1 MAEFELKAL
10 ITGVDK
16 LSPALSAMQK
26 KIKGF
31 QKGIKSSGLA
41 DFSMGDLIGGGAIAA
56 PLIAGVKAAIDFESQ
71 MADVRKVVDF
81 DTPEQFAEMGKDIL
95 NMSDRL
101 PMAANDIAKLVAAG
115 GQAGIARQDLKAFA
129 EDALK
134 MGVAFDQ
141 SADQSGEMMAKW
153 RTSFKMTQGE
163 VVGLADKI
171 NYLSNNG
178 AANAQQISD
187 IVTRIGPLGAIAGV
201 TSGQIAALGATMA
214 GVGIEQEVAATGIKN
229 FMIALTAG
237 KSATKQQQAG
247 MKELGLSSTKLAAS
261 MQKDAQGTMLTVLQ
275 QISKLDKTRQVA
287 AFNVLFGKE
296 SMGAL
301 APLLSNLDL
310 LKKNFNMV
318 GDATQYTGSMQ
329 KEYEARAATTAN
341 QLQLLR
347 NQAVHAGIAMGNAF
361 LPSVNDG
368 VKAMM
373 PFIKTTTDFISRNPR
388 LITTL
393 AGAAAGFIALRLAI
407 GGASLGLKIFSSIAS
422 MSPIGIIVR
431 GIALA
436 AGLLI
441 ANWDVIGPYFK
452 KLWDFI
458 SPLFAFGWQIIKKAF
473 DWSPLGMVV
482 NNWGPIV
489 QWFQDMWAKLKPII
503 EWFTDGAAETAVA
516 ASAAQYGAGG
526 LGASKIAAAANATH
540 WGDGGHEIYGAG
552 VPSQGYNPYQI
563 HKGNSLQPQGTI
575 TVQFKDAPPGMS
587 VTDSRSSG
595 IDVSHD
601 VGYTRIRRTGMGG

>member
-16 LSPALSAMQK
+16 LSPALSSMQK

-41 DFSMGDLIGGGAIAA
+41 DFSMGDLIGGGAFAA
-56 PLIAGVKAAIDFESQ
+56 PFIAGAKAAIDFESQ

-81 DTPEQFAEMGKDIL
+81 DTPKQFAEMSEDIL
-95 NMSDRL
+95 KMSDRL

-115 GQAGIARQDLKAFA
+115 GQAGIAREDLKQFA

-163 VVGLADKI
+163 VVSLADKI
-171 NYLSNNG
+171 NDLSNNG

-187 IVTRIGPLGAIAGV
+187 IVTRIGPLGSIAGV
-201 TSGQIAALGATMA
+201 ASGQIAALGATMA
-214 GVGIEQEVAATGIKN
+214 GVGVEQEVAATGIKN

-247 MKELGLSSTKLAAS
+247 MKALGLSSTKLAAS
-261 MQKDAQGTMLTVLQ
+261 MQKDAQGTMITVLE

-296 SMGAL
+296 SMGAI
-301 APLLSNLDL
+301 APLLANLDL
-310 LKKNFNMV
+310 LKKNFARV
-318 GDATQYTGSMQ
+318 GDAMKYSGSMQ

-347 NQAVHAGIAMGNAF
+347 NQATHAGVALGNAL
-361 LPSVNDG
+361 LPQINASAAG
-368 VKAMM
+368 LMPLIQKA
-373 PFIKTTTDFISRNPR
+373 TDFVSRNPAMVR
-388 LITTL
+388 ALL
-393 AGAAAGFIALRLAI
+393 GAAAGFVALRVAVA
-407 GGASLGLKIFSSIAS
+407 GASMALKIMSFVAS
-422 MSPIGIIVR
+422 ASPIGLIIR

-436 AGLLI
+436 AGVLI
-441 ANWDVIGPYFK
+441 ANWDVVGPFFKEMWGSIKPYFEAG
-452 KLWDFI
+452 WE
-458 SPLFAFGWQIIKKAF
+458 LFKTVFAWTPMGMII
-473 DWSPLGMVV
+473 
-482 NNWGPIV
+482 NNWGPVV

-503 EWFTDGAAETAVA
+503 EWFTDGASSVA
-516 ASAAQYGAGG
+516 TVPSPYGAGG
-526 LGASKIAAAANATH
+526 
-540 WGDGGHEIYGAG
+540 YGMYG
-552 VPSQGYNPYQI
+552 SGTPYQEYNPY
-563 HKGNSLQPQGTI
+563 TI
-575 TVQFKDAPPGMS
+575 NKTQKSPEATVTVDFKNAPPGMVVS
-587 VTDSRSSG
+587 GTKTSG
-595 IDVSHD
+595 IDVNHD
-601 VGYTRIRRTGMGG
+601 VGYTRIGRTGMGG

>member
-16 LSPALSAMQK
+16 LSPALSSMQK

-41 DFSMGDLIGGGAIAA
+41 DFSMGDLIGGGAFAA
-56 PLIAGVKAAIDFESQ
+56 PFIAGAKAAIDFESQ

-81 DTPEQFAEMGKDIL
+81 DTPKQFAEMSEDIL
-95 NMSDRL
+95 KMSDRL

-115 GQAGIARQDLKAFA
+115 GQAGIAREDLKRFA

-163 VVGLADKI
+163 VVSLADKI
-171 NYLSNNG
+171 NDLSNNG

-187 IVTRIGPLGAIAGV
+187 IVTRIGPLGSIAGV
-201 TSGQIAALGATMA
+201 ASGQIAALGATMA
-214 GVGIEQEVAATGIKN
+214 GVGVEQEVAATGIKN

-247 MKELGLSSTKLAAS
+247 MKALGLSSTKLAAS
-261 MQKDAQGTMLTVLQ
+261 MQKDAQGTMITVLE

-296 SMGAL
+296 SMGAI
-301 APLLSNLDL
+301 APLLANLDL
-310 LKKNFNMV
+310 LKKNFARV
-318 GDATQYTGSMQ
+318 GDATKYSGSMQ

-347 NQAVHAGIAMGNAF
+347 NQATHAGVALGNAL
-361 LPSVNDG
+361 LPQINASAAG
-368 VKAMM
+368 LMPLIQKA
-373 PFIKTTTDFISRNPR
+373 TDFVSRNPAMVR
-388 LITTL
+388 ALL
-393 AGAAAGFIALRLAI
+393 GAAAGFVALRVAVA
-407 GGASLGLKIFSSIAS
+407 GASMALKIMSFVAS
-422 MSPIGIIVR
+422 ASPIGLIIR

-436 AGLLI
+436 AGVLI
-441 ANWDVIGPYFK
+441 ANWDVVGPFFKEMWGSIKPYFEAG
-452 KLWDFI
+452 WE
-458 SPLFAFGWQIIKKAF
+458 LFKTVFAWTPMGMII
-473 DWSPLGMVV
+473 
-482 NNWGPIV
+482 NNWGPVV

-503 EWFTDGAAETAVA
+503 EWFTDGASSVA
-516 ASAAQYGAGG
+516 TSPSPYGAGG
-526 LGASKIAAAANATH
+526 
-540 WGDGGHEIYGAG
+540 YGMYG
-552 VPSQGYNPYQI
+552 SGTPYQEYNPY
-563 HKGNSLQPQGTI
+563 TI
-575 TVQFKDAPPGMS
+575 NKTQKSPEATVTVDFKNAPPGMVVS
-587 VTDSRSSG
+587 GTKTSG
-595 IDVSHD
+595 IDVNHD
-601 VGYTRIRRTGMGG
+601 VGYTRIGRTGMGG

>member
-16 LSPALSAMQK
+16 LSPALSSMQK

-41 DFSMGDLIGGGAIAA
+41 DFSVGDLVGGGALAA
-56 PLIAGVKAAIDFESQ
+56 PFIAGAKVAIEFESQ

-81 DTPEQFAEMGKDIL
+81 DTPKQFAEMGEDIL
-95 NMSDRL
+95 KMSDRL
-101 PMAANDIAKLVAAG
+101 PMAASDIAKLVAAG
-115 GQAGIARQDLKAFA
+115 GQAGIARQDLKQFA

-141 SADQSGEMMAKW
+141 SADQSGDMMAKW

-163 VVGLADKI
+163 VVALADKI

-187 IVTRIGPLGAIAGV
+187 IVTRIGPLGSIAGV

-214 GVGIEQEVAATGIKN
+214 GVGVEQEVAATGIKN
-229 FMIALTAG
+229 FMVALTAG

-296 SMGAL
+296 SMGAI
-301 APLLSNLDL
+301 APLLANLDL

-318 GDATQYTGSMQ
+318 GDASQYTGSIQ

-341 QLQLLR
+341 QLQLLN
-347 NQAVHAGIAMGNAF
+347 NQATHAGVALGNAL
-361 LPSVNDG
+361 LPQINASVRG
-368 VKAMM
+368 MM
-373 PFIKTTTDFISRNPR
+373 PLINKVTDFVSRNPGMVR
-388 LITTL
+388 ALLGAAVGFTTL
-393 AGAAAGFIALRLAI
+393 KLAVM
-407 GGASLGLKIFSSIAS
+407 GASVALKVMSFVASASPVGL
-422 MSPIGIIVR
+422 IVR

-436 AGLLI
+436 AGLII
-441 ANWDVIGPYFK
+441 ANWDAIGPYFK
-452 KLWDFI
+452 KLWETL
-458 SPLFAFGWQIIKKAF
+458 SPYFDAGWALFQKVFSWT
-473 DWSPLGMVV
+473 PLGMVI
-482 NNWGPIV
+482 NNWGPVV

-503 EWFTDGAAETAVA
+503 EWFTDGASETV
-516 ASAAQYGAGG
+516 
-526 LGASKIAAAANATH
+526 AAANAAQ
-540 WGDGGHEIYGAG
+540 WGAGGHGAYGTG
-552 VPSQGYNPYQI
+552 VSSQSYNPYQI
-563 HKGNSLQPQGTI
+563 QQGGTTKSQGTI
-575 TVQFKDAPPGMS
+575 TVQFKDAPQGMS

-595 IDVSHD
+595 IDVNHD
-601 VGYTRIRRTGMGG
+601 VGYTRIGKTGMSG

>member
-16 LSPALSAMQK
+16 LSPALSSMQK

-41 DFSMGDLIGGGAIAA
+41 DFSVGDLVGGGAIAA
-56 PLIAGVKAAIDFESQ
+56 PFIAGAKVAIEFESQ

-81 DTPEQFAEMGKDIL
+81 DTPKQFAEMGEDIL
-95 NMSDRL
+95 KMSDRL
-101 PMAANDIAKLVAAG
+101 PMAPSDIAKLVAAG
-115 GQAGIARQDLKAFA
+115 GQAGIARQDLKQFA

-141 SADQSGEMMAKW
+141 SADQSGDMMAKW

-163 VVGLADKI
+163 VVALADKI

-187 IVTRIGPLGAIAGV
+187 IVTRIGPLGSIAGV

-214 GVGIEQEVAATGIKN
+214 GVGVEQEVAATGIKN
-229 FMIALTAG
+229 FMVALTAG

-296 SMGAL
+296 SMGAI
-301 APLLSNLDL
+301 APLLANLDL

-318 GDATQYTGSMQ
+318 GDASQYTGSMQ

-341 QLQLLR
+341 QLQLLN
-347 NQAVHAGIAMGNAF
+347 NQATHAGVALGNAL
-361 LPSVNDG
+361 LPQINASVRG
-368 VKAMM
+368 MM
-373 PFIKTTTDFISRNPR
+373 PLINKVTDFVSRNPGMVR
-388 LITTL
+388 ALLGAAVGFTTL
-393 AGAAAGFIALRLAI
+393 KLAVM
-407 GGASLGLKIFSSIAS
+407 GASVALKVMSFVASASPVGL
-422 MSPIGIIVR
+422 IVR

-436 AGLLI
+436 AGLII
-441 ANWDVIGPYFK
+441 ANWDAIGPYFK
-452 KLWDFI
+452 KLWETI
-458 SPLFAFGWQIIKKAF
+458 SPYFDAGWALFQKVFSWT
-473 DWSPLGMVV
+473 PLGMVI
-482 NNWGPIV
+482 NNWGPVV

-503 EWFTDGAAETAVA
+503 EWFTDGASETV
-516 ASAAQYGAGG
+516 
-526 LGASKIAAAANATH
+526 AAANAAQ
-540 WGDGGHEIYGAG
+540 WGAGGYGAYGAG
-552 VPSQGYNPYQI
+552 VASSGYNPYQI
-563 HKGNSLQPQGTI
+563 KQGPSAQPQGTV
-575 TVQFKDAPPGMS
+575 TVQFENAPPGMK
-587 VTDSRSSG
+587 VTESRASG
-595 IDVSHD
+595 IDVNHD
-601 VGYTRIRRTGMGG
+601 VGYTRIGNVGMGG

>member
-16 LSPALSAMQK
+16 LSPALSSMQK

-41 DFSMGDLIGGGAIAA
+41 DFSMGDLIGGGAFAA
-56 PLIAGVKAAIDFESQ
+56 PFIAGAKAAIDFESQ

-81 DTPEQFAEMGKDIL
+81 DTPKQFAEMSEDIL
-95 NMSDRL
+95 KMSDRL

-115 GQAGIARQDLKAFA
+115 GQAGIAREDLKQFA

-163 VVGLADKI
+163 VVSLADKI
-171 NYLSNNG
+171 NDLSNNG

-187 IVTRIGPLGAIAGV
+187 IVTRIGPLGSIAGV
-201 TSGQIAALGATMA
+201 ASGQIAALGATMA
-214 GVGIEQEVAATGIKN
+214 GVGVEQEVAATGIKN

-261 MQKDAQGTMLTVLQ
+261 MQKDAQGTMITVLE

-296 SMGAL
+296 SMGAI
-301 APLLSNLDL
+301 APLLANLDL
-310 LKKNFNMV
+310 LKKNFDRV
-318 GDATQYTGSMQ
+318 GDATKYTGSMQ

-347 NQAVHAGIAMGNAF
+347 NQATHAGVALGNAL
-361 LPSVNDG
+361 LPQINASAAG
-368 VKAMM
+368 LMPLIQKA
-373 PFIKTTTDFISRNPR
+373 TDFVSRNPAMVR
-388 LITTL
+388 ALL
-393 AGAAAGFIALRLAI
+393 GAAAGFVALRIAVA
-407 GGASLGLKIFSSIAS
+407 GASMALKIMSFVAS
-422 MSPIGIIVR
+422 ASPIGLIIR

-436 AGLLI
+436 AGVLI
-441 ANWDVIGPYFK
+441 ANWDVVGPFFKEMWGSIKPYFEAG
-452 KLWDFI
+452 WN
-458 SPLFAFGWQIIKKAF
+458 LFKTVFAWTPMGMII
-473 DWSPLGMVV
+473 
-482 NNWGPIV
+482 NNWGPVV
-489 QWFQDMWAKLKPII
+489 QWFQDMWEKLKPII
-503 EWFTDGAAETAVA
+503 EWFTNGASDTSVSMN
-516 ASAAQYGAGG
+516 ASPYGAGG
-526 LGASKIAAAANATH
+526 
-540 WGDGGHEIYGAG
+540 YGMYG
-552 VPSQGYNPYQI
+552 SGTPYQEYNQYSI
-563 HKGNSLQPQGTI
+563 NKSQSKPEA
-575 TVQFKDAPPGMS
+575 TVTVDFKNALPGMT
-587 VTDSRSSG
+587 VTGTKASG
-595 IDVSHD
+595 IEVNHD
-601 VGYTRIRRTGMGG
+601 VGYTRMGRMGMGG

>member
-16 LSPALSAMQK
+16 LSPALSSMQK

-41 DFSMGDLIGGGAIAA
+41 DFSVGDLVGGGALAA
-56 PLIAGVKAAIDFESQ
+56 PFIAGAKVAIEFESQ

-81 DTPEQFAEMGKDIL
+81 DTPKQFAEMGEDIL
-95 NMSDRL
+95 KMSDRL
-101 PMAANDIAKLVAAG
+101 PMAASDIAKLVAAG
-115 GQAGIARQDLKAFA
+115 GQAGIARQDLKQFA

-141 SADQSGEMMAKW
+141 SADQSGDMMAKW

-163 VVGLADKI
+163 VVALADKI

-187 IVTRIGPLGAIAGV
+187 IVTRIGPLGSIAGV

-214 GVGIEQEVAATGIKN
+214 GVGVEQEVAAGIKN
-229 FMIALTAG
+229 FMVALTAG

-296 SMGAL
+296 SMGAI
-301 APLLSNLDL
+301 APLLANLDL

-318 GDATQYTGSMQ
+318 GDASQYTGSMQ

-341 QLQLLR
+341 QLQLLN
-347 NQAVHAGIAMGNAF
+347 NQATHAGVALGNAL
-361 LPSVNDG
+361 LPQINASVRG
-368 VKAMM
+368 MM
-373 PFIKTTTDFISRNPR
+373 PLINKVTDFVSRNPGMVR
-388 LITTL
+388 ALLGAAVGFTTL
-393 AGAAAGFIALRLAI
+393 KLAVM
-407 GGASLGLKIFSSIAS
+407 GASVALKVMSFVASASPVGL
-422 MSPIGIIVR
+422 IVR

-436 AGLLI
+436 AGLII
-441 ANWDVIGPYFK
+441 ANWDAIGPYFK
-452 KLWDFI
+452 KLWETL
-458 SPLFAFGWQIIKKAF
+458 SPYFDAGWALFQKVFSWT
-473 DWSPLGMVV
+473 PLGMVI
-482 NNWGPIV
+482 NNWGPVV

-503 EWFTDGAAETAVA
+503 EWFTDGASETV
-516 ASAAQYGAGG
+516 
-526 LGASKIAAAANATH
+526 AAANAAQ
-540 WGDGGHEIYGAG
+540 WGAGGHGAYGTG
-552 VPSQGYNPYQI
+552 VSSQSYNPYQI
-563 HKGNSLQPQGTI
+563 QQGGTTKSQGTI
-575 TVQFKDAPPGMS
+575 TVQFKDAPQGMS

-595 IDVSHD
+595 IDVNHD
-601 VGYTRIRRTGMGG
+601 VGYTRIGKTGMSG

>member
-16 LSPALSAMQK
+16 LSPALSSMQK

-41 DFSMGDLIGGGAIAA
+41 DFSMGDLIGGGAFAA
-56 PLIAGVKAAIDFESQ
+56 PFIAGAKAAIDFESQ

-81 DTPEQFAEMGKDIL
+81 DTPKQFAEMSEDIL
-95 NMSDRL
+95 KMSDRL

-115 GQAGIARQDLKAFA
+115 GQAGIAREDLKQFA

-163 VVGLADKI
+163 VVSLADKI
-171 NYLSNNG
+171 NDLSNNG

-187 IVTRIGPLGAIAGV
+187 IVTRIGPLGSIAGV
-201 TSGQIAALGATMA
+201 ASGQIAALGATMA
-214 GVGIEQEVAATGIKN
+214 GVGVEQEVAATGIKN

-261 MQKDAQGTMLTVLQ
+261 MQKDAQGTMITVLE

-296 SMGAL
+296 SMGAI
-301 APLLSNLDL
+301 APLLANLDL
-310 LKKNFNMV
+310 LKKNFDRV
-318 GDATQYTGSMQ
+318 GDATKYTGSMQ

-347 NQAVHAGIAMGNAF
+347 NQATHAGIALGNAL
-361 LPSVNDG
+361 LPQINASAAG
-368 VKAMM
+368 LM
-373 PFIKTTTDFISRNPR
+373 PLIKKSTDFVSRNPAMVR
-388 LITTL
+388 ALLGAAVGFTALKIAV
-393 AGAAAGFIALRLAI
+393 AGASMALKVMSFV
-407 GGASLGLKIFSSIAS
+407 ASA
-422 MSPIGIIVR
+422 SPIGLIIR

-436 AGLLI
+436 AGILI
-441 ANWDVIGPYFK
+441 ANWDVVGPFFKDMWGSIKPYFEAG
-452 KLWDFI
+452 WE
-458 SPLFAFGWQIIKKAF
+458 LFKTVFAWTPMGMII
-473 DWSPLGMVV
+473 
-482 NNWGPIV
+482 NNWGPVV
-489 QWFQDMWAKLKPII
+489 QWFQDMWSKLKPII
-503 EWFTDGAAETAVA
+503 EWFTEGAGNATATV
-516 ASAAQYGAGG
+516 SPYGAGG
-526 LGASKIAAAANATH
+526 YGM
-540 WGDGGHEIYGAG
+540 YGAG
-552 VPSQGYNPYQI
+552 ASYQEYNPYSINKTQ
-563 HKGNSLQPQGTI
+563 KSAEA
-575 TVQFKDAPPGMS
+575 TVTVDFKNAPPGMVVS
-587 VTDSRSSG
+587 GSKSSG
-595 IDVSHD
+595 IDVTHD
-601 VGYTRIRRTGMGG
+601 VGYTRVGRIGMGG

>member
-16 LSPALSAMQK
+16 LSPALSSMQK

-41 DFSMGDLIGGGAIAA
+41 DFSVGDLVGGGALAA
-56 PLIAGVKAAIDFESQ
+56 PFIAGAKVAIEFESQ

-81 DTPEQFAEMGKDIL
+81 DTPKQFAEMGEDIL
-95 NMSDRL
+95 KMSDRL
-101 PMAANDIAKLVAAG
+101 PMAASDIAKLVAAG
-115 GQAGIARQDLKAFA
+115 GQAGIARQDLKQFA

-141 SADQSGEMMAKW
+141 SADQSGDMMAKW

-163 VVGLADKI
+163 VVALADKI

-187 IVTRIGPLGAIAGV
+187 IVTRIGPLGSIAGV

-214 GVGIEQEVAATGIKN
+214 GVGVEQEVAATGIKN
-229 FMIALTAG
+229 FMVALTAG

-296 SMGAL
+296 SMGAI
-301 APLLSNLDL
+301 APLLANLDL

-318 GDATQYTGSMQ
+318 GDASQYTGSMQ

-341 QLQLLR
+341 QLQLLN
-347 NQAVHAGIAMGNAF
+347 NQATHAGVALGNAL
-361 LPSVNDG
+361 LPQINASARG
-368 VKAMM
+368 MM
-373 PFIKTTTDFISRNPR
+373 PLINKVTDFLSRNPGMVR
-388 LITTL
+388 ALLGAAVGFTTL
-393 AGAAAGFIALRLAI
+393 KLAVM
-407 GGASLGLKIFSSIAS
+407 GASAALKMMSFVASVSPVGL
-422 MSPIGIIVR
+422 IVR

-436 AGLLI
+436 AGLII
-441 ANWDVIGPYFK
+441 ANWDAIGPYFK
-452 KLWDFI
+452 KLWETL
-458 SPLFAFGWQIIKKAF
+458 SPYFDAGWALFQKVFSWT
-473 DWSPLGMVV
+473 PLGMVI
-482 NNWGPIV
+482 NNWGPVV

-503 EWFTDGAAETAVA
+503 EWFTDGASETV
-516 ASAAQYGAGG
+516 
-526 LGASKIAAAANATH
+526 AAANAAQ
-540 WGDGGHEIYGAG
+540 WGAGGHGAYGTG
-552 VPSQGYNPYQI
+552 VSSQSYNPYQI
-563 HKGNSLQPQGTI
+563 QQGGTTKSQGTI
-575 TVQFKDAPPGMS
+575 TVQFKDAPQGMS

-595 IDVSHD
+595 IDVNHD
-601 VGYTRIRRTGMGG
+601 VGYTRIGKTGMSG

>member
-16 LSPALSAMQK
+16 LSPALSSMQK

-41 DFSMGDLIGGGAIAA
+41 DFSMGDLIGGGAFAA
-56 PLIAGVKAAIDFESQ
+56 PFIAGAKAAIDFESQ

-81 DTPEQFAEMGKDIL
+81 DTPKQFAEMGEDIL
-95 NMSDRL
+95 KMSDRL

-115 GQAGIARQDLKAFA
+115 GQAGIAREDLKQFA

-141 SADQSGEMMAKW
+141 SADQSGDMMAKW

-163 VVGLADKI
+163 VVSLADKI
-171 NYLSNNG
+171 NDLSNNG

-187 IVTRIGPLGAIAGV
+187 IVTRIGPLGSIAGV
-201 TSGQIAALGATMA
+201 ASGQIAALGATMA
-214 GVGIEQEVAATGIKN
+214 GVGVEQEVAATGIKN

-247 MKELGLSSTKLAAS
+247 MKALGLSSTKLAAS
-261 MQKDAQGTMLTVLQ
+261 MQKDAQGTMITVLE

-296 SMGAL
+296 SMGAI
-301 APLLSNLDL
+301 APLLANLDL
-310 LKKNFNMV
+310 LKSNFARV
-318 GDATQYTGSMQ
+318 GDATKYTGSMQ

-347 NQAVHAGIAMGNAF
+347 NQATHAGVALGNAL
-361 LPSVNDG
+361 LPQINASAAG
-368 VKAMM
+368 LM
-373 PFIKTTTDFISRNPR
+373 PLIQKTTDFVSRNPAMVR
-388 LITTL
+388 ALL
-393 AGAAAGFIALRLAI
+393 GAAAGFVALRVAVA
-407 GGASLGLKIFSSIAS
+407 GASMALKIMSFVAS
-422 MSPIGIIVR
+422 ASPIGLIIR

-436 AGLLI
+436 AGVLI
-441 ANWDVIGPYFK
+441 ANWDVVGPFFKEMWGSIKPYFEAG
-452 KLWDFI
+452 WE
-458 SPLFAFGWQIIKKAF
+458 LFKTVFSWTPMGMII
-473 DWSPLGMVV
+473 
-482 NNWGPIV
+482 NNWGPVV

-503 EWFTDGAAETAVA
+503 EWFTDGASSVTTSV
-516 ASAAQYGAGG
+516 SPFGAGG
-526 LGASKIAAAANATH
+526 
-540 WGDGGHEIYGAG
+540 YGMYG
-552 VPSQGYNPYQI
+552 SGTPYQEYNPYNINKIQ
-563 HKGNSLQPQGTI
+563 KSPEA
-575 TVQFKDAPPGMS
+575 TVTVDFKNAPPGMVVS
-587 VTDSRSSG
+587 GTKTSG
-595 IDVSHD
+595 IDVNHD
-601 VGYTRIRRTGMGG
+601 VGYTRIGKTGMGG

>member
-16 LSPALSAMQK
+16 LSPALSSMQK

-41 DFSMGDLIGGGAIAA
+41 DFSVGDLVGGGALAA
-56 PLIAGVKAAIDFESQ
+56 PFIAGAKVAIEFESQ

-81 DTPEQFAEMGKDIL
+81 DTPKQFAEMGEDIL
-95 NMSDRL
+95 KMSDRL
-101 PMAANDIAKLVAAG
+101 PMAASDIAKLVAAG
-115 GQAGIARQDLKAFA
+115 GQAGIARQDLKQFA

-141 SADQSGEMMAKW
+141 SADQSGDMMAKW

-163 VVGLADKI
+163 VVALADKI

-229 FMIALTAG
+229 FIVALTAG

-247 MKELGLSSTKLAAS
+247 LKELGLSSTKLAAS

-275 QISKLDKTRQVA
+275 QISKLNKTRQVD

-296 SMGAL
+296 SMGAI
-301 APLLSNLDL
+301 APLLANLDL

-318 GDATQYTGSMQ
+318 GDASQYTGSMQ

-341 QLQLLR
+341 QLQLLN
-347 NQAVHAGIAMGNAF
+347 NQATHAGIALGNAL
-361 LPSVNDG
+361 LPQINASARG
-368 VKAMM
+368 MM
-373 PFIKTTTDFISRNPR
+373 PLINKVTDFVSRNPGMVR
-388 LITTL
+388 ALLGAAVSFTTL
-393 AGAAAGFIALRLAI
+393 KLAVM
-407 GGASLGLKIFSSIAS
+407 GASAALKVMSFVASASPVGL
-422 MSPIGIIVR
+422 IVR

-436 AGLLI
+436 AGLII
-441 ANWDVIGPYFK
+441 ANWDAIGPYFK
-452 KLWDFI
+452 KLWETIGPYFDAGWA
-458 SPLFAFGWQIIKKAF
+458 LFQKVFSWT
-473 DWSPLGMVV
+473 PLGMVI
-482 NNWGPIV
+482 NNWEPVV

-503 EWFTDGAAETAVA
+503 EWFTDGASETV
-516 ASAAQYGAGG
+516 
-526 LGASKIAAAANATH
+526 AAANAAQ
-540 WGDGGHEIYGAG
+540 WGAGGYGAYGTG
-552 VPSQGYNPYQI
+552 VSSQSYNPYQI
-563 HKGNSLQPQGTI
+563 QQGGTTKSQGTI
-575 TVQFKDAPPGMS
+575 TVQFKDAPQGMS

-595 IDVSHD
+595 IDVNHD
-601 VGYTRIRRTGMGG
+601 VGYTRIGKTGMSG

>member
-16 LSPALSAMQK
+16 LSPALSSMQK

-41 DFSMGDLIGGGAIAA
+41 DFSVGDLVGGGAIAA
-56 PLIAGVKAAIDFESQ
+56 PFIAGAKVAIEFESQ

-81 DTPEQFAEMGKDIL
+81 DTPKQFAEMGEDIL
-95 NMSDRL
+95 KMSDRL
-101 PMAANDIAKLVAAG
+101 PMAASDIAKLVAAG
-115 GQAGIARQDLKAFA
+115 GQAGIARQDLKQFA

-141 SADQSGEMMAKW
+141 SADQSGDMMAKW

-163 VVGLADKI
+163 VVALADKI

-187 IVTRIGPLGAIAGV
+187 IVTRIGPLGSIAGV

-214 GVGIEQEVAATGIKN
+214 GVGVEQEVAATGIKN
-229 FMIALTAG
+229 FMVALTAG

-296 SMGAL
+296 SMGAI
-301 APLLSNLDL
+301 APLLANLDL

-318 GDATQYTGSMQ
+318 GDASQYTGSMQ

-341 QLQLLR
+341 QLQLLN
-347 NQAVHAGIAMGNAF
+347 NQATHAGVALGNAL
-361 LPSVNDG
+361 LPQINASVRG
-368 VKAMM
+368 MM
-373 PFIKTTTDFISRNPR
+373 PLINKVTDFVSRNPGMVR
-388 LITTL
+388 ALLGAAVGFTTL
-393 AGAAAGFIALRLAI
+393 KLAVM
-407 GGASLGLKIFSSIAS
+407 GASVALKVMSFVASASPVGL
-422 MSPIGIIVR
+422 IVR

-436 AGLLI
+436 AGLII
-441 ANWDVIGPYFK
+441 ANWDAIGPYFK
-452 KLWDFI
+452 KLWETI
-458 SPLFAFGWQIIKKAF
+458 SPYFDAGWALFQKVFSWT
-473 DWSPLGMVV
+473 PLGMVI
-482 NNWGPIV
+482 NNWGPVV

-503 EWFTDGAAETAVA
+503 EWFTDGASETV
-516 ASAAQYGAGG
+516 
-526 LGASKIAAAANATH
+526 AAANAAQ
-540 WGDGGHEIYGAG
+540 WGAGGYGAYGAG
-552 VPSQGYNPYQI
+552 VASSGYNPYQI
-563 HKGNSLQPQGTI
+563 KQGPSAQPQGTV
-575 TVQFKDAPPGMS
+575 TVQFENAPPGMK
-587 VTDSRSSG
+587 VTESRASG
-595 IDVSHD
+595 IDVNHD
-601 VGYTRIRRTGMGG
+601 VGYTRIGKVGMGG

>member
-16 LSPALSAMQK
+16 LSPALSSMQK

-31 QKGIKSSGLA
+31 QKGIKSSGLG
-41 DFSMGDLIGGGAIAA
+41 DFSVGDLIGGGAFAA
-56 PLIAGVKAAIDFESQ
+56 PFIAGAKAAIDFESQ

-81 DTPEQFAEMGKDIL
+81 DTPKQFAEMGEDIL
-95 NMSDRL
+95 KMSDRL

-115 GQAGIARQDLKAFA
+115 GQAGIAREDLKQFA

-163 VVGLADKI
+163 VVSLADKI
-171 NYLSNNG
+171 NDLSNNG

-187 IVTRIGPLGAIAGV
+187 IVTRIGPLGSIAGV
-201 TSGQIAALGATMA
+201 ASGQIAALGATMA
-214 GVGIEQEVAATGIKN
+214 GVGVEQEVAATGIKN

-247 MKELGLSSTKLAAS
+247 MKALGLSSTKLAAS
-261 MQKDAQGTMLTVLQ
+261 MQKDAQGTMITVLE

-296 SMGAL
+296 SMGAI
-301 APLLSNLDL
+301 APLLANLDL
-310 LKKNFNMV
+310 LKKNFARV
-318 GDATQYTGSMQ
+318 GDATKYSGSMQ

-347 NQAVHAGIAMGNAF
+347 NQATHAGVALGNAL
-361 LPSVNDG
+361 LPQINASAAG
-368 VKAMM
+368 LMPLIQKA
-373 PFIKTTTDFISRNPR
+373 TDFVSRNPAMVR
-388 LITTL
+388 ALL
-393 AGAAAGFIALRLAI
+393 GAAAGFVALRVAVA
-407 GGASLGLKIFSSIAS
+407 GASMALKVMSFVAS
-422 MSPIGIIVR
+422 ASPIGLIIR

-436 AGLLI
+436 AGVLI
-441 ANWDVIGPYFK
+441 ANWDVVGPFFKEMWGSIKPYFEAG
-452 KLWDFI
+452 WE
-458 SPLFAFGWQIIKKAF
+458 LFKTVFAWTPMGMII
-473 DWSPLGMVV
+473 
-482 NNWGPIV
+482 NNWGPVV

-503 EWFTDGAAETAVA
+503 EWFTDGASSVA
-516 ASAAQYGAGG
+516 TSPSPYGAGG
-526 LGASKIAAAANATH
+526 
-540 WGDGGHEIYGAG
+540 YGMYG
-552 VPSQGYNPYQI
+552 SGTPYQEYNPY
-563 HKGNSLQPQGTI
+563 TI
-575 TVQFKDAPPGMS
+575 NKTQKSPEATVTVDFKNAPPGMVVS
-587 VTDSRSSG
+587 GTKTSG
-595 IDVSHD
+595 IDVNHD
-601 VGYTRIRRTGMGG
+601 VGYTRIGRTGMGG

>member
-16 LSPALSAMQK
+16 LSPALSSMQK

-31 QKGIKSSGLA
+31 QKGIKSSELA
-41 DFSMGDLIGGGAIAA
+41 DFSVGDLVGGGAIAA
-56 PLIAGVKAAIDFESQ
+56 PFIAGAKIAIEFESQ

-81 DTPEQFAEMGKDIL
+81 DTPKQFAEMGEDIL
-95 NMSDRL
+95 KMSDRL
-101 PMAANDIAKLVAAG
+101 PMAASDIAKLVAAG
-115 GQAGIARQDLKAFA
+115 GQAGIARQDLKQFA

-134 MGVAFDQ
+134 MGIAFDQ
-141 SADQSGEMMAKW
+141 SADQSGDMMAKW

-163 VVGLADKI
+163 VVALADKI

-187 IVTRIGPLGAIAGV
+187 IVTRIGPLGSIAGV

-214 GVGIEQEVAATGIKN
+214 GVGVEQEVAATGIKN

-296 SMGAL
+296 SMGAI
-301 APLLSNLDL
+301 APLLANLDL

-318 GDATQYTGSMQ
+318 GDASQYTGSMQ

-341 QLQLLR
+341 QLQLLN
-347 NQAVHAGIAMGNAF
+347 NQATHAGVALGNAL
-361 LPSVNDG
+361 LPQINASARG
-368 VKAMM
+368 MM
-373 PFIKTTTDFISRNPR
+373 PLINKVTDFVSRNPGMVR
-388 LITTL
+388 ALLGAAVGFTTL
-393 AGAAAGFIALRLAI
+393 KLAVM
-407 GGASLGLKIFSSIAS
+407 GASAALKVMSFVASASPVGL
-422 MSPIGIIVR
+422 IVR

-436 AGLLI
+436 AGLII
-441 ANWDVIGPYFK
+441 ANWDAIGPYFK
-452 KLWDFI
+452 KLWETLGTYFDTGWA
-458 SPLFAFGWQIIKKAF
+458 LFQKVFSWT
-473 DWSPLGMVV
+473 PLGMVI
-482 NNWGPIV
+482 NNWGPV
-489 QWFQDMWAKLKPII
+489 VKWFQDMWAKLKPII
-503 EWFTDGAAETAVA
+503 EWFTDGASETV
-516 ASAAQYGAGG
+516 
-526 LGASKIAAAANATH
+526 AAANAAQ
-540 WGDGGHEIYGAG
+540 WGAGGYGAYGAG
-552 VPSQGYNPYQI
+552 VASSGYNPYQI
-563 HKGNSLQPQGTI
+563 KQGPSSQPQGTV
-575 TVQFKDAPPGMS
+575 TVQFENAPPGMK
-587 VTDSRSSG
+587 VTESRSSG
-595 IDVSHD
+595 IDVNHD
-601 VGYTRIRRTGMGG
+601 VGYTRIGKVGMGG